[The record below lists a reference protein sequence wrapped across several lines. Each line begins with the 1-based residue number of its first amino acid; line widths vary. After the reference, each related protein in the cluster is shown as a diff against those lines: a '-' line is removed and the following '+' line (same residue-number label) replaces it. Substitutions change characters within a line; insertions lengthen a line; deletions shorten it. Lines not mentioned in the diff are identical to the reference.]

1 MILTILYNYCAL
13 IVIKELLKENYDI
26 LYIDVNNPCYQ
37 NLLISTLHKCIYY
50 YSKLQILMNRTV
62 YPLIKKSLHRPLVPS
77 IELYKDGVFLCKQ
90 DVHETLATSYDYNYV
105 IYSQPSD
112 NIVNKVI
119 YTSIPSELS
128 YHVSNIKFVSL
139 NVEYNNT
146 VYEIE
151 LGKPEFNYYV
161 VNNKIDSMFI
171 MYYLKQVLKKEVNNS
186 FEDFTYKLTLMD
198 NNINIIQ
205 LDETSVVVI
214 TKDNYII
221 ENKEFNKKDK

>member
-37 NLLISTLHKCIYY
+37 NLLITTLHKCIYY
-50 YSKLQILMNRTV
+50 YSKLQILMNTTV
-62 YPLIKKSLHRPLVPS
+62 YPLIKKSLHRPLIPS
-77 IELYKDGVFLCKQ
+77 MELYKDGVFLCKRN
-90 DVHETLATSYDYNYV
+90 ENEFLAESYDYNYV
-105 IYSQPSD
+105 ICSQPSD

-146 VYEIE
+146 IYEIE
-151 LGKPEFNYYV
+151 LCNPEYNYYV
-161 VNNKIDSMFI
+161 VNNKIDNMFTI
-171 MYYLKQVLKKEVNNS
+171 YYLKHVLKKEVNES
-186 FEDFTYKLTLMD
+186 LEDFTYKLTLMD

-205 LDETSVVVI
+205 LDETDTLVI

-221 ENKEFNKKDK
+221 EDKNKKNE